1 MTNSQAEKVPGHNG
15 SLLVSAFF
23 IIAGLITLYD
33 TTGYSDRD
41 SQIFPQA
48 VAIILII
55 TAAISLVSQF
65 LKPMHQEGFGSGIWW
80 RRCLLIASMLLTCLV
95 MPIVGFLPAGAIAFG
110 GGLIAAM
117 HDRWTK
123 STLVLYWGSGAAIM
137 VVFYSLFKFVLHV
150 PLP

>member
-1 MTNSQAEKVPGHNG
+1 MTSPSVKKITGHNG
-15 SLLVSAFF
+15 SLIVSAFF
-23 IIAGLITLYD
+23 ILAGVVTLYD

-48 VAIILII
+48 AAIILII
-55 TAAISLVSQF
+55 TAAISLIIQF
-65 LKPMHQEGFGSGIWW
+65 LKPMDQDGFGSGIWW

-117 HDRWTK
+117 HDRWNT
-123 STLVLYWGSGAAIM
+123 SNLLLYWGSGAAIM